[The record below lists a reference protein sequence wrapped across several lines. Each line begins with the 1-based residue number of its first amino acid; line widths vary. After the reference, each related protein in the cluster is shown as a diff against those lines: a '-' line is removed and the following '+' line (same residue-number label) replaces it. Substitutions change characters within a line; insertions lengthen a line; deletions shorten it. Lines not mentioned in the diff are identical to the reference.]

1 MAPSRRPPLCSIVLI
16 LADNLGWGELG
27 CYGGGVLRG
36 APTPRIDELASQ
48 GLRLTNFNVESDC
61 VPTRSALMTGRH
73 PIRTGALQSTV
84 TGLPQGIIPWEVT
97 LAQLLSARGYAT
109 AIFGKWHLGDR
120 PGRLPHERGFDE
132 WYGIP
137 RTTNESMFTSSP
149 GYDPKATPLPHVIE
163 GRSGRRARNVGVY
176 DLEMRR
182 RIDSDLTTRT
192 RDFMRRQA
200 RAGKPFFAYLP
211 LTQLHYP
218 TLPHRDFAGR
228 TGAGDF
234 ADSMA
239 EMDHRVG
246 EILDEITT
254 LRISDETLVIFASDN
269 GPEFRRPWRGT
280 AGPWTG
286 TYHTAMEGGLRAPFM
301 IRWSGKIPAGGV
313 SNEIVHVTDLYTTLA
328 RVAGAGLPADRPM
341 DGVDQLD
348 FFLGRR
354 KNSAREGF
362 VYYIKQELRAVKW
375 RNWKMHLVWEKEPNE
390 GTLHLEVPHIFNLVQ
405 DPKEET
411 DVHMASSW
419 ARTPMRR
426 LIHQFELSLKAHP
439 PIPPGAPDDYTPG
452 GAARPARGKRKE
464 GTRIGKTA

>member
-1 MAPSRRPPLCSIVLI
+1 MPSRPPSIVFM

-27 CYGGGVLRG
+27 CYGGGILRG
-36 APTPRIDELASQ
+36 APTPRIDRLAAE

-73 PIRTGALQSTV
+73 PIRTGAVQSV
-84 TGLPQGIIPWEVT
+84 PAGLPQGIVPWEVT
-97 LAQLLSARGYAT
+97 LAQLLAGQGYAT
-109 AIFGKWHLGDR
+109 GIFGKWHLGDR
-120 PGRLPHERGFDE
+120 PGRYPTDRGFDE

-137 RTTNESMFTSSP
+137 RTTNESMFTSTP
-149 GYDPKATPLPHVIE
+149 GYDPAVAPLPQVME
-163 GRSGRRARNVGVY
+163 GRRGEPAKDVALY

-182 RIDSDLTTRT
+182 RIDSELV
-192 RDFMRRQA
+192 A
-200 RAGKPFFAYLP
+200 RAADFIRRHMKARKPFFAYVP

-218 TLPHRDFAGR
+218 TIPHHDFAGR

-246 EILDEITT
+246 QVLDE
-254 LRISDETLVIFASDN
+254 LEALKAAGETLVIFASDN

-286 TYHTAMEGGLRAPFM
+286 TYHTSMEGALRAPFM
-301 IRWSGKIPAGGV
+301 IRWPGEVPAGRV
-313 SNEIVHVTDLYTTLA
+313 SNEIVHVTDLYPTLA
-328 RVAGAGLPADRPM
+328 RVAGARVPDDRPI

-348 FFLGRR
+348 FFRAKR
-354 KNSAREGF
+354 EKSAREGF

-375 RNWKMHLVWEKEPNE
+375 RDWKMHFVWEPEPNT
-390 GTLHLEVPHIFNLVQ
+390 GPNHLETPWIFNVVQ

-411 DVHMASSW
+411 DIGNSHSW
-419 ARTPMRR
+419 ARRPLR
-426 LIHQFELSLKAHP
+426 LLVHEFQEDLKRNP
-439 PIPPGAPDDYTPG
+439 PIPPGAPDDFVP
-452 GAARPARGKRKE
+452 PAPKG
-464 GTRIGKTA
+464 